1 MMDHHG
7 PTVRLPTKIPRLLL
21 VHLFVA
27 ALLTVE
33 SSSSSLSSALLLIPA
48 DSQRPAPI
56 SSRPPSPD
64 EAAAN
69 SIDTSDDESVRLEK
83 VSVLSGRT
91 AELPCDISPP
101 PLDSLYLVLW
111 YKNNSDFP
119 IYKYDARRS
128 RESYRQQ
135 QTQHDSQMLFLQ
147 QQQEQQGRQQQQQ
160 QQTSSI
166 ASTASRV
173 HFQFDSHPEAL
184 LLLNN
189 VGDHDEGIY
198 RCRVDFGRSPTRNVL
213 VQLTVVVPPGKIRI
227 IEDNRQVSSV
237 IGPYDEGAQLS
248 LNCIVTGGRPR
259 PEVSWWLDNKLVDHT
274 YIGTSENVVQNVLV
288 IPQLQ
293 RHHLHAILRCQAS
306 NYFGVRNN
314 TPTYTPYPTIAPYG
328 QQPPH
333 HSRQQQQ
340 QQQQSTI
347 VSSVQLDLNLR
358 PVWVAISGTEKPLS
372 AGKSYTIECATGG
385 SRPSANIHWYLHS
398 IQQQAATERVTMD
411 GRNTTSTLKLIP
423 SAKDHDAELI
433 CSAFNPVM
441 IPASGRNVS
450 SRGDNEEN
458 HLAARTLSFP
468 SSVETRRKLVV
479 HFAPTAELELGRNLK
494 PDSIV
499 EGNDVYFEC
508 RIRCNPPPHRIL
520 WTHEGQNV
528 RENSSAGVLM
538 VEQSLVIRRVSRL
551 HSGRYSCT
559 AINTEGTGL
568 SNTVQLRVMYQPICR
583 PNQKFLYG
591 VAKQETAVVRCQ
603 TDAIPPANSHRWAF
617 NTSSSSEM
625 TELTVNPTLMTQ
637 LINTHTEVEGA
648 GEVVQQGSV
657 FSYSPQSDRD
667 YGSLLC
673 WARNDIGE
681 QRDPCVYRIFL
692 GVRPDPPTNCSVV
705 NQTADAIEVWCRPGF
720 DGGQSQQFQFEIF
733 DTQSA
738 VLLYNKSGRYPHL
751 RVGNLESGLKL
762 FIQVSAFNPRGR
774 SALVPLEAYTI
785 KIADKQTVI
794 METTDLGSVLGIASG
809 VSASVLM
816 ICIAI
821 GLTARF
827 RHQQTHQ
834 NHPTRQHPHGS
845 NNIREGKTAVK
856 STSHHHQNDPD
867 MNPDILINGNSAQE
881 QQLAHQQELST
892 QWNHRNTNSAV
903 GQQPRMN
910 TVRTFSSNNGHHH
923 PSPHY
928 ISSAAVGANAIE
940 VVTIKTP
947 HRQNEIPETS
957 I

>member
-1 MMDHHG
+1 MIDG
-7 PTVRLPTKIPRLLL
+7 RVDAWQFSNRFFSFKIY
-21 VHLFVA
+21 
-27 ALLTVE
+27 
-33 SSSSSLSSALLLIPA
+33 SLA
-48 DSQRPAPI
+48 
-56 SSRPPSPD
+56 
-64 EAAAN
+64 
-69 SIDTSDDESVRLEK
+69 VRLEK

-135 QTQHDSQMLFLQ
+135 QTQHD
-147 QQQEQQGRQQQQQ
+147 
-160 QQTSSI
+160 I
-166 ASTASRV
+166 

-306 NYFGVRNN
+306 NYFG
-314 TPTYTPYPTIAPYG
+314 
-328 QQPPH
+328 
-333 HSRQQQQ
+333 
-340 QQQQSTI
+340 QSTI

-441 IPASGRNVS
+441 IPASSRNMWWRLLDV
-450 SRGDNEEN
+450 N
-458 HLAARTLSFP
+458 
-468 SSVETRRKLVV
+468 
-479 HFAPTAELELGRNLK
+479 FAPTTELELGRNLK

-625 TELTVNPTLMTQ
+625 TELT
-637 LINTHTEVEGA
+637 EGA

-751 RVGNLESGLKL
+751 RVGNLESGVKL

-785 KIADKQTVI
+785 KIADKQTG
-794 METTDLGSVLGIASG
+794 E
-809 VSASVLM
+809 
-816 ICIAI
+816 
-821 GLTARF
+821 
-827 RHQQTHQ
+827 
-834 NHPTRQHPHGS
+834 
-845 NNIREGKTAVK
+845 
-856 STSHHHQNDPD
+856 
-867 MNPDILINGNSAQE
+867 
-881 QQLAHQQELST
+881 
-892 QWNHRNTNSAV
+892 
-903 GQQPRMN
+903 
-910 TVRTFSSNNGHHH
+910 
-923 PSPHY
+923 
-928 ISSAAVGANAIE
+928 
-940 VVTIKTP
+940 
-947 HRQNEIPETS
+947 
-957 I
+957 

>member
-7 PTVRLPTKIPRLLL
+7 TARRSTMIL
-21 VHLFVA
+21 VLVTTAHLFVVSPVM
-27 ALLTVE
+27 VE
-33 SSSSSLSSALLLIPA
+33 SSSASAALLPIPA
-48 DSQRPAPI
+48 EV
-56 SSRPPSPD
+56 SSRATD
-64 EAAAN
+64 KMLVN
-69 SIDTSDDESVRLEK
+69 TIDTSEDESIKLEK

-111 YKNNSDFP
+111 YKNDSDFP

-135 QTQHDSQMLFLQ
+135 QTQHDSQMLLLQ
-147 QQQEQQGRQQQQQ
+147 QQQEQGQY
-160 QQTSSI
+160 TA
-166 ASTASRV
+166 ASTATRV
-173 HFQFDSHPEAL
+173 HFQFDSHPVAL

-189 VGDHDEGIY
+189 AADHDEGIY

-274 YIGTSENVVQNVLV
+274 FIGTSENVVQNVLV

-306 NYFGVRNN
+306 NYFGARNTTSTSHLGLN
-314 TPTYTPYPTIAPYG
+314 SYG
-328 QQPPH
+328 H
-333 HSRQQQQ
+333 HNRQQQN
-340 QQQQSTI
+340 TI
-347 VSSVQLDLNLR
+347 VSSVQLDLNLK
-358 PVWVAISGTEKPLS
+358 PMWVTISGTEKPFS
-372 AGKSYTIECATGG
+372 AGKCYTIECSTGG
-385 SRPSANIHWYLHS
+385 SRPSASIHWYLHS
-398 IQQQAATERVTMD
+398 IQQQPTRERITMD
-411 GRNTTSTLKLIP
+411 GRNTTSTLKLTP
-423 SAKDHDAELI
+423 TAKDHDAELI

-441 IPASGRNVS
+441 ISTS
-450 SRGDNEEN
+450 SHNSSDGNNLSD
-458 HLAARTLSFP
+458 RT
-468 SSVETRRKLVV
+468 SSSSSSIETRRKLVV
-479 HFAPTAELELGRNLK
+479 HFAPTTELELGRNLK

-508 RIRCNPPPHRIL
+508 RIRSNPPPHRII
-520 WTHEGQNV
+520 WTHEGQTV
-528 RENSSAGVLM
+528 RENATAGVLV
-538 VEQSLVIRRVSRL
+538 VEQSLVIRRVSRF

-568 SNTVQLRVMYQPICR
+568 SNTVQLRVMFQPVCR
-583 PNQKFLYG
+583 PNQKIMYG
-591 VAKQETAVVRCQ
+591 VARQETAVVRCQ
-603 TDAIPPANSHRWAF
+603 TDAIPPARSHRWAF
-617 NTSSSSEM
+617 NASTSSEM
-625 TELTVNPTLMTQ
+625 TDLAVNRTQ
-637 LINTHTEVEGA
+637 ILQQTRFESSHVEEGA
-648 GEVVQQGSV
+648 DALDRV

-681 QRDPCVYRIFL
+681 QREPCVYRIFL
-692 GVRPDPPTNCSVV
+692 GVRPDPPVNCSVV
-705 NQTADAIEVWCRPGF
+705 NQTADAVEVWCRPGF

-762 FIQVSAFNPRGR
+762 FIQVSAFNQRGR
-774 SALVPLEAYTI
+774 SALVPLEAYTV

-794 METTDLGSVLGIASG
+794 METTDLSSVLGIAGG
-809 VSASVLM
+809 VSASVL
-816 ICIAI
+816 IVCVAIA
-821 GLTARF
+821 LTTRF
-827 RHQQTHQ
+827 RRHHRAPSNSTQHHAHGIQHPVDKSKKTDNQPYDLDADPDVIINSQLVNDMQQVNRNASIPRSHCSNNATASQ
-834 NHPTRQHPHGS
+834 PQQLLMAVDPTRPFTSAGHSHPAHYSPTAVGVTT
-845 NNIREGKTAVK
+845 NNIEVVAVK
-856 STSHHHQNDPD
+856 S
-867 MNPDILINGNSAQE
+867 
-881 QQLAHQQELST
+881 
-892 QWNHRNTNSAV
+892 
-903 GQQPRMN
+903 
-910 TVRTFSSNNGHHH
+910 
-923 PSPHY
+923 
-928 ISSAAVGANAIE
+928 
-940 VVTIKTP
+940 P
-947 HRQNEIPETS
+947 HRHKQDPETS